1 MEMKIDIDV
10 DEIVQEVAR
19 GAMEDLE
26 RDDLFREMV
35 ARCSGIS
42 EIEERLERLEAA
54 VQGLEAAVLGLD
66 ERLGG
71 DDRLLESL
79 VKALTSMRYR
89 AHKGQG

>member
-1 MEMKIDIDV
+1 MGMKIDIDV

-54 VQGLEAAVLGLD
+54 VLGLD

>member
-1 MEMKIDIDV
+1 MKMKIDIDV

-54 VQGLEAAVLGLD
+54 VLGLD